1 LYALLNISKITALG
15 VPLIVFENKSRR
27 SDPVEENAGIP
38 FSVVVVGMGVL
49 VTESRV
55 AMRSTTKFEVDIF
68 SVVIYLYISKNK
80 LLFFQFFL

>member
-15 VPLIVFENKSRR
+15 VSLIVFENKSRR
-27 SDPVEENAGIP
+27 VDPVEENAGIP

-55 AMRSTTKFEVDIF
+55 AMRSTTKLEVDIF
-68 SVVIYLYISKNK
+68 SVVIRI
-80 LLFFQFFL
+80 